1 MDVMITI
8 IVSTERAEYKY
19 SLSRSNCMLIVNS
32 EIIGI
37 EIIEYNPIMATV
49 G

>member
-19 SLSRSNCMLIVNS
+19 SLSRSNCMLIANS

-37 EIIEYNPIMATV
+37 EIIEYNPIMAIV
-49 G
+49 D